1 MNVGIRSPAVQPP
14 MLRRP
19 SMLSILIALA
29 AAPAGPVDTPQN
41 RYRNCIALTRTAPAR
56 AAGQAQAWLGSGGGV
71 DAAQCLGLA
80 WSAQEKWPEAA
91 AAFEAAAKDAQGR
104 QDRRRGDL
112 LVEAGN
118 AWLAA
123 GDPAKARKAFE
134 AALATRLLIPQLE
147 GEVHLDLA
155 RAAAASNDFGGA
167 RLHVD
172 KGLALVPN
180 DAFGWYLSAALA
192 RRQNDLPL
200 ARQHIAKAA
209 SLAPDDA
216 AILLEAGNIAGLSG
230 EKEAA
235 LGLYARAA
243 RAAPDSDAGKAAK
256 AALAANEAGGK

>member
-1 MNVGIRSPAVQPP
+1 MIP
-14 MLRRP
+14 L
-19 SMLSILIALA
+19 LLALA
-29 AAPAGPVDTPQN
+29 AAPAGPVDTPKN
-41 RYRNCIALTRTAPAR
+41 RYRACLALARTAPAR
-56 AAGQAQAWLGSGGGV
+56 AVGQAQEWLGSGGGV

-91 AAFEAAAKDAQGR
+91 AAFEAAAKDAENR

-123 GDPAKARKAFE
+123 GDPARAAQAFE
-134 AALATRLLIPQLE
+134 AALASKLLAPPLE

-155 RAAAASNDFGGA
+155 RTAASKGDFAAA
-167 RLHVD
+167 RLHAD
-172 KGLALVPN
+172 KGLALVPK

-192 RRQNDLPL
+192 RKENDL
-200 ARQHIAKAA
+200 ARAREHIAKAV
-209 SLAPDDA
+209 SLAPDDS
-216 AILLEAGNIAGLSG
+216 AILLEAGNIAGVSG
-230 EKEAA
+230 ERDAA

-256 AALAANEAGGK
+256 AALAANGDPGK

>member
-1 MNVGIRSPAVQPP
+1 MSLILLALAVQTP
-14 MLRRP
+14 M
-19 SMLSILIALA
+19 
-29 AAPAGPVDTPQN
+29 GPVDTPRN
-41 RYRNCIALTRTAPAR
+41 RYRACLALARSAPAQ
-56 AAGQAQAWLGSGGGV
+56 AVGQAQAWLGSGGGI

-91 AAFEAAAKDAQGR
+91 AAFEAAAKDAEAR

-123 GDPAKARKAFE
+123 GDPARAGKAFE

-155 RAAAASNDFGGA
+155 RTAVSRGDLAAARRHA
-167 RLHVD
+167 D

-180 DAFGWYLSAALA
+180 DAFAWYVSAALA
-192 RRQNDLPL
+192 RKENDLPR
-200 ARQHIAKAA
+200 AREHIARAVG
-209 SLAPDDA
+209 LAPDDA
-216 AILLEAGNIAGLSG
+216 AILLEAGNIAGVSG
-230 EKEAA
+230 EPDAA

-243 RAAPDSDAGKAAK
+243 RAAPESDAGKAAK
-256 AALAANEAGGK
+256 AAIAANENRPR

>member
-1 MNVGIRSPAVQPP
+1 MIP
-14 MLRRP
+14 
-19 SMLSILIALA
+19 ILLALAA
-29 AAPAGPVDTPQN
+29 AAPAGPVDTPKN
-41 RYRNCIALTRTAPAR
+41 RYRACLALTRTAPAQAVGR
-56 AAGQAQAWLGSGGGV
+56 AEAWLGSGGGI

-80 WSAQEKWPEAA
+80 WSAQDKWPEAA
-91 AAFEAAAKDAQGR
+91 AAFEAAAKDAEAR

-123 GDPAKARKAFE
+123 GDPAKAAKAFE

-155 RAAAASNDFGGA
+155 RAAVSKGDVGAARRHA
-167 RLHVD
+167 D

-180 DAFGWYLSAALA
+180 DAFAWYLSAALA
-192 RRQNDLPL
+192 RKENDL
-200 ARQHIAKAA
+200 ARAREHIAKAV

-216 AILLEAGNIAGLSG
+216 SILLEAGNIAGVSG
-230 EKEAA
+230 EKDAA

-243 RAAPDSDAGKAAK
+243 RVAPDSEAGKAAK
-256 AALAANEAGGK
+256 AALAANEP